1 VLCFLGEFHSNGIF
15 PKGSNASFLAMI
27 PKVNDPQSLN
37 EYRPISLVG
46 CVYKIVA
53 KILSQRLKKVMPAL
67 IDERK
72 SAFIDGRYLLHS
84 VVIANEV
91 VEEARRCKKNCLI
104 FKVDYEKA
112 YDSVCWEFLLYMM
125 RRMGFYAKWVS
136 WIERCL
142 KLPQSQSL

>member
-1 VLCFLGEFHSNGIF
+1 
-15 PKGSNASFLAMI
+15 MI

-46 CVYKIVA
+46 Y
-53 KILSQRLKKVMPAL
+53 
-67 IDERK
+67 
-72 SAFIDGRYLLHS
+72 
-84 VVIANEV
+84 
-91 VEEARRCKKNCLI
+91 
-104 FKVDYEKA
+104 YEKA